1 VIRRGGYFLR
11 IIRVLRLF
19 LKYHK
24 ANREMSFGGEDL
36 FYVSFGFLGY
46 FSNIIR

>member
-1 VIRRGGYFLR
+1 LLS

-24 ANREMSFGGEDL
+24 ANRELSIGGL
-36 FYVSFGFLGY
+36 VIFKVSFGFLGY